1 MYDFLRAIQLC
12 FLQCL
17 VPGNEGEVPGLHFY
31 QRNRFQ
37 GTSVWLQGESVPFQG
52 ISVWLKGKRVRF
64 QGCTFASKL
73 VSRAPVLWLVSP
85 GHAACIAKSCRLSA
99 VCIVKATKLSVEAG
113 LNRKIRYFYFQ
124 GLGHGTV
131 HENNSGCFRQHRQG
145 QRYEGASQTAAQT
158 DFLPTYLQCPE

>member
-1 MYDFLRAIQLC
+1 M
-12 FLQCL
+12 

-31 QRNRFQ
+31 QQNRFQ
-37 GTSVWLQGESVPFQG
+37 GTSVWLQGE
-52 ISVWLKGKRVRF
+52 RVRF
-64 QGCTFASKL
+64 QGVSVAPWKEGEAPGLYFCQQ
-73 VSRAPVLWLVSP
+73 VSRAPMLWLVFP

-99 VCIVKATKLSVEAG
+99 VCIVKATRLSVEAG
-113 LNRKIRYFYFQ
+113 LNRKIRHFYFQ

-145 QRYEGASQTAAQT
+145 QRYEGTSQTAAQT